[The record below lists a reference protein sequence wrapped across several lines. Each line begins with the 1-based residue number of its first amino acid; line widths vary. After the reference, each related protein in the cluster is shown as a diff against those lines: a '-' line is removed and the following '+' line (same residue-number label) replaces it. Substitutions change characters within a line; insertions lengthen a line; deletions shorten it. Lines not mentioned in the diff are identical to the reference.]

1 MGKIRKLKC
10 GGEPFFYSTE
20 LPASD
25 EKVIWE
31 RLDLQPNKHI
41 QKIYKE
47 GAVVVGKDKIKLT
60 SAISPAEGF
69 HLYDLIVRN
78 KYTNILEVGLAN
90 GLSSLYI
97 LQALKD
103 NGMNGQLTSIDPF
116 QSTQW
121 KSAGL
126 FNIKNAGLDKNHT
139 LIEKKSYVTLPELLA
154 TSDTKFDLIFID
166 GMHLFDY
173 TLIDVFYS
181 ILLCK
186 IGGVIVIDDI
196 LHKAPAKVVKYMDT
210 NYKFMRRINPLP
222 VKTVATYL
230 KTGEDTRNWDHFAG
244 F

>member
-1 MGKIRKLKC
+1 MGKTRKLKC
-10 GGEPFFYSTE
+10 GGEQFVYSPE
-20 LPASD
+20 LPISD
-25 EKVIWE
+25 EKIIWN
-31 RLDLQPNKHI
+31 RIDLQPNKQI
-41 QKIYKE
+41 QKIYKD
-47 GAVVVGKDKIKLT
+47 GSVIIGKEKIKLT

-69 HLYDLIVRN
+69 HLYDLIMRN
-78 KYTNILEVGLAN
+78 NYSNILEVGLAN

-103 NGMNGQLTSIDPF
+103 NGTNGNLTSIDPF

-121 KSAGL
+121 KSAGIS
-126 FNIKNAGLDKNHT
+126 NIKNAELDQNHK
-139 LIEKKSYVTLPELLA
+139 LIEKKSFVALPELLA
-154 TSDTKFDLIFID
+154 ESDTKYDLIFID

-173 TLIDVFYS
+173 TLIDMFYS

-196 LHKAPAKVVKYMDT
+196 LHKAPAKVVKFIDN
-210 NYKFMRRINPLP
+210 NYKFMRRMQPLP

-230 KTGEDTRNWDHFAG
+230 KTDDDSRNWDHFSG